1 MHLCSSYC
9 CSLTVSNTARLH
21 SGDWIYNTTAKQC
34 SILNI
39 ATSSWSVLYLLMDYF
54 KTPITIWQE
63 GVTKSPQ
70 AQLAGFIETL
80 WDDMAQVMGT
90 LCRSY

>member
-1 MHLCSSYC
+1 MRQK
-9 CSLTVSNTARLH
+9 T
-21 SGDWIYNTTAKQC
+21 
-34 SILNI
+34 
-39 ATSSWSVLYLLMDYF
+39 SWSVLYLLMDYF

-63 GVTKSPQ
+63 GVTESPQ

-80 WDDMAQVMGT
+80 WGDMAQVMGT